1 MFEGGAGDEQNKP
14 QNAEKHTAGSVSVVR
29 VGHILRESEEK
40 NNRKQQKK
48 RSSSQKE
55 KNPHRKSGLAST
67 GASEMTNWKLA
78 TRQTES

>member
-48 RSSSQKE
+48 EFQPK
-55 KNPHRKSGLAST
+55 RKKPT
-67 GASEMTNWKLA
+67 QEVRTRVNWC
-78 TRQTES
+78 Q